1 MVGDGLNSY
10 VYYNC
15 ALFVLPSSQCRLYKN
30 WAPQPLLL
38 HMNQWELLEE
48 MQSLMSWKR
57 SSIPNIY
64 CYRPLSLLLL
74 QSRSSYLSNKSLQI
88 DWDMTMEEDRMG
100 QLEPSSFSGF
110 QGILLVV
117 GFVPGLKVDA
127 IPLSRPIEVVSK
139 PENLCLV
146 V

>member
-1 MVGDGLNSY
+1 
-10 VYYNC
+10 
-15 ALFVLPSSQCRLYKN
+15 
-30 WAPQPLLL
+30 
-38 HMNQWELLEE
+38 
-48 MQSLMSWKR
+48 
-57 SSIPNIY
+57 
-64 CYRPLSLLLL
+64 
-74 QSRSSYLSNKSLQI
+74 
-88 DWDMTMEEDRMG
+88 MEEDRMG